1 MRQKLRFPRPES
13 RTDFVPVLHGRS
25 HVPHHPGFKVAE
37 RTDFQRQLFL
47 CCRTHASNLIEVGRV
62 SQVERFDRIRRVVVA
77 EIRSNSG
84 PFTNIP
90 AAMSPYT
97 NALTAPQQFFRLR
110 GD

>member
-1 MRQKLRFPRPES
+1 
-13 RTDFVPVLHGRS
+13 
-25 HVPHHPGFKVAE
+25 
-37 RTDFQRQLFL
+37 
-47 CCRTHASNLIEVGRV
+47 
-62 SQVERFDRIRRVVVA
+62 VERFDRIRRVVVA

-97 NALTAPQQFFRLR
+97 NALIAPQQFFRLK